1 MDKKNKNKYSGFSL
15 IEMLISVFIF
25 TLIVTVVT
33 FAFSKAFFSSQ
44 KTRVVQRNIED
55 GRIAIETMA
64 KNIRMSKKLVATES
78 TIKMYNNSQDK
89 CIAYVFLNNKLQ
101 IVMYDAEGST
111 SDPTCADPTMS
122 NAVDLVS
129 ANITGSFHVDE
140 TSTASPKR
148 IGRATILV
156 NIGTGTDMQHIQT
169 TVSFRDYAGG

>member
-1 MDKKNKNKYSGFSL
+1 
-15 IEMLISVFIF
+15 
-25 TLIVTVVT
+25 
-33 FAFSKAFFSSQ
+33 
-44 KTRVVQRNIED
+44 
-55 GRIAIETMA
+55 
-64 KNIRMSKKLVATES
+64 
-78 TIKMYNNSQDK
+78 
-89 CIAYVFLNNKLQ
+89 
-101 IVMYDAEGST
+101 MYDAEGST